1 MSMITLIKNAQVYAP
16 SHLGKCDILIADGR
30 IAHIDSHIEI
40 AAGSLIDV
48 VNADGR
54 VLVPGYVDT
63 LVHITGGGGE
73 GGFNTRTPEL
83 DLKDAINHGV
93 TSLIGALGTDATTR
107 TLGDLYGKTQA
118 LNVDGLNCFMYTGS
132 YELPAK
138 TITGSVR
145 DDIIYINPVIGVGE
159 IAISDHRGSQ
169 PTEHELAR
177 LAADARVGGLLSGK
191 SGVVMIHTGEN
202 KDKLDIL
209 HRVHE
214 EFEISLNHFYPT
226 HVNRTQALLESGSL
240 FAKQGGTIDLTAS
253 TNDHLIAMG
262 DIRASDALAYL
273 LEDGC
278 PANRITF
285 SSDAQGSLPHFD
297 QNGCL
302 DGLDIGSISSLHSE
316 MVRAVKELNISFST
330 ALACITQNPAKI
342 TGLKTK
348 GEIKVGFDADLNL
361 LNVDTLA
368 VDSVMSRGKWLK
380 RDGLICAKTA
390 FDH

>member
-1 MSMITLIKNAQVYAP
+1 MFTLIKNAQVYAP
-16 SHLGKCDILIADGR
+16 NHLGVCDVLITDGR
-30 IAHIDSHIEI
+30 IAHIDTDIEI
-40 AAGSLIDV
+40 SAGSLLKTVD
-48 VNADGR
+48 ADGR
-54 VLVPGYVDT
+54 ILVPGFVDT

-83 DLKDAINHGV
+83 DFKDAIAAGV
-93 TSLIGALGTDATTR
+93 TTMIGALGTDATTR

-145 DDIIYINPVIGVGE
+145 EDIIYIDPVIGVGE
-159 IAISDHRGSQ
+159 VAISDHRGSQ

-177 LAADARVGGLLSGK
+177 LAADSRVGGLLSGK
-191 SGVVMIHTGEN
+191 SGVVMIHVGAN
-202 KDKLDIL
+202 QDKLDIL
-209 HRVHE
+209 HRVQE
-214 EFEISLNHFYPT
+214 EFEVGLNHFYPT
-226 HVNRTQALLESGSL
+226 HVNRSQALLESGSL

-262 DIRASDALAYL
+262 DIRASDGLRYL

-297 QNGCL
+297 ANGRL
-302 DGLDIGSISSLHSE
+302 DGLDIGSISSLHE
-316 MVRAVKELNISFST
+316 ELVRAVKELNIPLVT
-330 ALACITQNPAKI
+330 ALACITKNPAKV
-342 TGLKTK
+342 TGLYKK
-348 GEIKVGFDADLNL
+348 GEIKVGCDADLNL
-361 LNVDTLA
+361 LDPNTLA
-368 VDSVMSRGKWLK
+368 VDSVMSRGKWLQFE
-380 RDGLICAKTA
+380 GVICAKTA